1 MPSGVLLDADVPPA
15 VAAGLLQ
22 RGHDVVAASGTAA
35 LEALE
40 DGQLLRVAARQ
51 RRVFVTFNIADFAEV
66 ARVFAR
72 TREDHAGII
81 LIHSRSYR
89 RTDIGAIVRALD
101 NLLRSHGS
109 FANSILY
116 LARDQP

>member
-1 MPSGVLLDADVPPA
+1 VA
-15 VAAGLLQ
+15 VGLRQ
-22 RGHDVVAASGTAA
+22 CGHDVVVASGDAA

-40 DGQLLRVAARQ
+40 DSQLLRVATQQ
-51 RRVFVTFNIADFAEV
+51 RRVTVTFNIADFAEA
-66 ARVFAR
+66 ARLFAH

-109 FANSILY
+109 FANAVVY
-116 LARDQP
+116 LGHSQS